1 MYIQEV
7 TKNVVHESLE
17 CGRGIGQPERHD
29 KPFKGAV
36 MGPKGGFPFVTFCNA
51 DQIISVPEVNCG
63 VKAGFARRGQEVGNE
78 RKWISVLFGDPI

>member
-17 CGRGIGQPERHD
+17 RGRSIGQPERHD

-36 MGPKGGFPFVTFCNA
+36 TGLKGSFPFVALRNA
-51 DQIISVPEVNCG
+51 DQVISIPEINCG
-63 VKAGFARRGQEVGNE
+63 VKAGFAHRG
-78 RKWISVLFGDPI
+78 